1 MSAQPDGAEAPP
13 SAPAEGMVWLPM
25 AEPLHADACPCGA
38 PTAAGF
44 CKEHAGAVAFK
55 VPVTADGDVL
65 RAVDWQW
72 GHEEPCPLGESQMIS
87 GPTDVDPL
95 AAPVWACPHREHR
108 PGR

>member
-1 MSAQPDGAEAPP
+1 MSAQPDGAEAPS

>member
-25 AEPLHADACPCGA
+25 AQPMRPDACPCGT

-44 CKEHAGAVAFK
+44 CEEHLGAVAFK

-65 RAVDWQW
+65 PAVDWLW
-72 GHEEPCPLGESQMIS
+72 GHAEPCPLGESQMIG